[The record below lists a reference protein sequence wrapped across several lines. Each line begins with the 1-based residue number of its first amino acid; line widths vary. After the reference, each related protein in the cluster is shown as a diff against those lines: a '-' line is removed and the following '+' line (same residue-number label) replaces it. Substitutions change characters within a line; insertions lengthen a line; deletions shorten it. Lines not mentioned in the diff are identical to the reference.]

1 MMQQANL
8 AEFRAEQDLRNCGF
22 TPESINAIR
31 ATTVITRNG
40 MQHVVPESQ
49 QGLNQKLNQTTGAT
63 KMEATTASNMEI
75 EFANQQRMFSRFK
88 QFTDN
93 KIMNLESNLSKA
105 IEQIK
110 EMQQTM
116 LTLKSNQ
123 SAQINAGAPAKKTR
137 APSTQAVDRNRVAP
151 SEVQIENIFYCGQR

>member
-1 MMQQANL
+1 MMQQASL
-8 AEFRAEQDLRNCGF
+8 TGFRAEQELRNCGF

-49 QGLNQKLNQTTGAT
+49 QDLNQRSKQSTGA
-63 KMEATTASNMEI
+63 KRMEAASTSNIEM
-75 EFANQQRMFSRFK
+75 EFANQQKMFSRFK

-105 IEQIK
+105 IKQIN
-110 EMQQTM
+110 EMQQTI

-123 SAQINAGAPAKKTR
+123 AAQISANGPTKKDRAPA
-137 APSTQAVDRNRVAP
+137 TQAVDRNRVAP
-151 SEVQIENIFYCGQR
+151 SEVQVENIFYCGQR